1 LEIEYPDLAY
11 GFNWLL
17 KLRGGYRFDSVV
29 AKDANIV
36 KDTCCSSGNQTFE
49 HWLLECPMFNYQRFK
64 YLCLTDT
71 SLNNINLNT
80 NVNLLNDNSNYNR
93 NSIVEKKAV

>member
-1 LEIEYPDLAY
+1 
-11 GFNWLL
+11 
-17 KLRGGYRFDSVV
+17 
-29 AKDANIV
+29 
-36 KDTCCSSGNQTFE
+36 
-49 HWLLECPMFNYQRFK
+49 MFNYLRSK

-93 NSIVEKKAV
+93 NSNVENRTENSINNSSTNSITDPPQGRASSYWSFLRGDYLLTCGTR